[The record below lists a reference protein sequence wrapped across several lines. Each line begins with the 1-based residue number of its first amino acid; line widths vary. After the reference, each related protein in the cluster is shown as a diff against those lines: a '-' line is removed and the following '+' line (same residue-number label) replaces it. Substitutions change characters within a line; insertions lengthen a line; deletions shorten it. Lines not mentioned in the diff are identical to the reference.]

1 MRGRRGGRERE
12 ERGRGRLVVN
22 GRVRK
27 TQEELDREMEDYWG
41 GRNRAEGIGAAG
53 KNPVDGGAASASTF
67 VQSVADDGDIDMI
80 E

>member
-12 ERGRGRLVVN
+12 ERGRGKVVVN

-41 GRNRAEGIGAAG
+41 GGNKAQGAGGTG
-53 KNPVDGGAASASTF
+53 KSAVDGDAAAASTA
-67 VQSVADDGDIDMI
+67 VPPVADDGDIDMI

>member
-1 MRGRRGGRERE
+1 MRGRRGGRD
-12 ERGRGRLVVN
+12 ERGRGRVLVN

-41 GRNRAEGIGAAG
+41 GGNKAEGSGTVG
-53 KNPVDGGAASASTF
+53 KSAVDGGAAAASTV
-67 VQSVADDGDIDMI
+67 VQPVANDGDIDMI